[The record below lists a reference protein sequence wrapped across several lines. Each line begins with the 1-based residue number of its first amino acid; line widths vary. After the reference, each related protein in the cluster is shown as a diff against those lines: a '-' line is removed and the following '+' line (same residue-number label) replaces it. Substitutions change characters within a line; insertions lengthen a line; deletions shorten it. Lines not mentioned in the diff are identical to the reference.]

1 MESTLNDHI
10 LITKEVTNK
19 PHLNKLLRS
28 DLRYHN
34 LTHLKTSLDFLEKL

>member
-19 PHLNKLLRS
+19 PRLNKLLLSHLGYR
-28 DLRYHN
+28 N